1 MARPT
6 SISKTGTGTS
16 AWVPVDYRQSV
27 TNIGLGVVI
36 NGTITYDIE
45 HTFDDIQDATVTPV
59 AFKNATLTAQTTNK
73 DGAYNAPIRAIRIN
87 NTAGTGTTTL
97 TIIQGSK

>member
-27 TNIGLGVVI
+27 TNIGLGAVV
-36 NGTITYDIE
+36 NGTITFDIE
-45 HTFDDIQDATVTPV
+45 HTFDDIYDTTVTPT
-59 AFKNATLTAQTTNK
+59 AFKHATMTAQTANK
-73 DGAYNAPIRAIRIN
+73 DGSYNAPIRAVRIN
-87 NTAGTGTTTL
+87 NTAGSGTTTL
-97 TIIQGSK
+97 TIIQGAK

>member
-6 SISKTGTGTS
+6 TISKTATGTT

-27 TNIGLGVVI
+27 TNIGLGVVAS
-36 NGTITYDIE
+36 GTITYDVE
-45 HTFDDIQDATVTPV
+45 HTFDDVFDPTVTPT
-59 AFKNATLTAQTTNK
+59 AFKHATITAQTANK
-73 DGAYNAPIRAIRIN
+73 DGSYNAPIRAVRLN

-97 TIIQGSK
+97 TIIQGAK